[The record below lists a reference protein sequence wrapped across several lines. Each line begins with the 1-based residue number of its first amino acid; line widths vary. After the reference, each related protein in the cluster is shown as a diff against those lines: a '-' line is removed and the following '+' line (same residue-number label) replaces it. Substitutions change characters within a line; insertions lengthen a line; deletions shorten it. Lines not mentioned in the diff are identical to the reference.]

1 MRMQPSTLSSFSL
14 MSGGVTDWRPMLDIA
29 SEWLARTGITT
40 SDNPKLMMINMNEA
54 SRLALKATMW
64 CDIMSTLTLKTTPKH
79 PILLPATVPRRIGL
93 LGFNA
98 AGHRRVSPSYG

>member
-1 MRMQPSTLSSFSL
+1 

-54 SRLALKATMW
+54 SRLALKATMVSFTAT
-64 CDIMSTLTLKTTPKH
+64 MRRLSLPEARSGV
-79 PILLPATVPRRIGL
+79 ILCQP
-93 LGFNA
+93 
-98 AGHRRVSPSYG
+98 